1 MLSSWRVVD
10 CRRATVHLDGLRIH
24 FPQTLGTSPGVG
36 PGMLYFYCAVNVVI
50 SIYGALHMRSN
61 PLSTNNADC

>member
-24 FPQTLGTSPGVG
+24 LLQTLETSSRVDFA
-36 PGMLYFYCAVNVVI
+36 MLYFYCVVNVVLTV
-50 SIYGALHMRSN
+50 YGVIHMRSN
-61 PLSTNNADC
+61 PLSTPNVDC